1 MKQIFLV
8 LLLNQVLDAKFR
20 RSNGIKWRT
29 TIAEIR
35 INTMGAAG
43 FPSSIGNLHS
53 WLEILLSTLRHGL
66 LSKIKLHS
74 WKSILFLIAVN
85 ISRTIFS
92 LPFSGDETSSRF
104 YSLVISSWLGWFGFK
119 SSASAIIFVFF
130 EKGVLLFSQ
139 NVPFRSP
146 MD

>member
-8 LLLNQVLDAKFR
+8 LLLNQVLEAKFR

-53 WLEILLSTLRHGL
+53 
-66 LSKIKLHS
+66 
-74 WKSILFLIAVN
+74 
-85 ISRTIFS
+85 
-92 LPFSGDETSSRF
+92 
-104 YSLVISSWLGWFGFK
+104 
-119 SSASAIIFVFF
+119 
-130 EKGVLLFSQ
+130 
-139 NVPFRSP
+139 
-146 MD
+146 